1 MIYIWLI
8 LLIAVLSWR
17 EVQILIDRG
26 SWNDW
31 DYHNLFWYTRWQYKW
46 KDWDSFHV
54 SNGLATLIIIEMVID
69 NLLQIP
75 IAQYVGEF
83 VQVQLHVLIYW
94 VLWMWI
100 RNIWMHVVFKR
111 EPEWKYLL
119 PQIIYNLFRK

>member
-1 MIYIWLI
+1 MIYLWLS
-8 LLIAVLSWR
+8 LLIAVLSYR
-17 EVQILIDRG
+17 EVLHLIQRG
-26 SWNDW
+26 SWYDW
-31 DYHNLFWYTRWQYKW
+31 NYRNVFWFTDQDGKW
-46 KDWDSFHV
+46 KNWDSFHFA
-54 SNGLATLIIIEMVID
+54 NGLATLIIIEMVID

-94 VLWMWI
+94 VLWMWF

-111 EPEWKYLL
+111 EPESKYLL